1 MGESMTNVVANGPV
15 ELHMFGA
22 GSLLELTKRCMDGL
36 FSTVATDARAVIILW
51 RQIKKIN

>member
-1 MGESMTNVVANGPV
+1 MTNVIADGPV
-15 ELHMFGA
+15 ELDMFGA
-22 GSLLELTKRCMDGL
+22 GSLLELTRRCMDGL